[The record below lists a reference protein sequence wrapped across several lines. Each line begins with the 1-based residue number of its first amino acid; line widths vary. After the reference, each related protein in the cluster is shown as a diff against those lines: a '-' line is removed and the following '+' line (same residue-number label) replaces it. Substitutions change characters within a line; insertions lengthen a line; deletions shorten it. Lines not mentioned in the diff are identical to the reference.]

1 MTEFIKLGEI
11 DTCLR
16 LLEREF
22 GRLKTNELIITNE
35 RINHI
40 KTHHPEDFELFE
52 QFGLL
57 AVREPDIILKDSKN
71 QGTVLMIKNLENINL
86 NIVVRLVIKSDDENF
101 KNSVMT
107 FFRLRQKNLEKLKK
121 RNKVLYIKE

>member
-1 MTEFIKLGEI
+1 M
-11 DTCLR
+11 R